1 MNLELDYKVKE
12 EFYFLSNFRSRIIVI
27 VSFLMI
33 TLSLVLAPIGGSTAQ
48 ASVILK
54 GVALKSPTNVYDDAK
69 TGANVLKS
77 YSEGSILQYR
87 AHSADWYTATV
98 TVKGK
103 KHSGF
108 INKADVDTSVETQTL
123 LQGIGLQDSTA
134 VYATASTGSKKL
146 KTYAV
151 GSLLYYNTFSSEWY
165 QTTVIINGKRTLGY
179 IHKSHV
185 ENGVESDEVLK
196 GLAILNPTA
205 VYSRASTNSPALK
218 SYNGGTI
225 LQYRNYTSDWYKAT
239 VYVGGKARTGFIHK
253 SHVDATVANQM
264 SLRGIGIQNRTSV
277 YATPSTSARALKSY
291 AEGSI
296 LQYKTLSSNWYE
308 ATVVV
313 NGNRVKGYIHTSHVE
328 GVFDQSESLEGI
340 AVASPTNVY
349 SRAAKSSG
357 VIRNY
362 NKGNYM
368 QFRTFSPNWYATT
381 VSVNGKSV
389 TGYIHQRDVSTDRVI
404 TKTTQ
409 YSTDFKRAVD
419 IQMGRAPQVSGK
431 SGGWVNASRP
441 QVEYYIN
448 SSNFDINSNE
458 YYQFLVLSQSA
469 GLNALEVNQ
478 KILNNHGTLTGNAQA
493 FIDAGTSYGV
503 NEAYLISHALLETGN
518 GRSTLAQGVPVDR
531 SGKVVA
537 PKDAVFTVYNMY
549 GIGAV
554 DSCPIECGAKKAF
567 DEGWF
572 TPEEAI
578 IGGAGFINTYIAR
591 GQDTLYKMRWNPI
604 NPGHPQYATD
614 IAWAVKQTS
623 NIKRIYDLLDRYV
636 LIYDVP
642 KYVNQPAKSGN
653 PDYYDGGAPNP
664 GTTIDYPSEVFGL
677 TETPNNLNL
686 REGPST
692 SSKTLGSIPN
702 GSKIEMLGTN
712 GTWDKVKYDGKTG
725 WVHGDYVT
733 LLNLL
738 EVSTGSSTLAI
749 RPEANTS
756 NTPIARVNSGTL
768 LAGSLDKGNK
778 LIRNNEWYQISYNGK
793 QAWVSGGKS
802 ATEFIKIKN

>member
-1 MNLELDYKVKE
+1 
-12 EFYFLSNFRSRIIVI
+12 
-27 VSFLMI
+27 MI
-33 TLSLVLAPIGGSTAQ
+33 TLSLVLVPLGENTAQ
-48 ASVILK
+48 ASVVYK
-54 GVALKSPTNVYDDAK
+54 GVALKSPTNVYSDAK
-69 TGANVLKS
+69 SGSSVLKS
-77 YSEGSILQYR
+77 YSEGSILLYR
-87 AHSADWYTATV
+87 AHSADWYAATV

-108 INKADVDTSVETQTL
+108 INKADVETSVENQTS
-123 LQGIGLQDSTA
+123 LQGIGLQASTA

-146 KTYAV
+146 KSYPV
-151 GSLLYYNTFSSEWY
+151 GSLLYYSTFTSEWY
-165 QTTVIINGKRTLGY
+165 QTSVFINGKRTPGY
-179 IHKSHV
+179 IHRSHV

-205 VYSRASTNSPALK
+205 VYSRASTDSAALK
-218 SYNGGTI
+218 SYKGGTI
-225 LQYRNYTSDWYKAT
+225 LQYRNYTSNWYKAT
-239 VYVGGKARTGFIHK
+239 VYIGGKARTGFIHK
-253 SHVDATVANQM
+253 SHIDATVENQI
-264 SLRGIGIQNRTSV
+264 SLRGIGLQNKTSV
-277 YATPSTSARALKSY
+277 FASPSTGAKALKSY

-313 NGNRVKGYIHTSHVE
+313 SGNRVKGYIHTSHVE
-328 GVFDQSESLEGI
+328 GVFDESESLEGI
-340 AVASPTNVY
+340 AVASPTNIY
-349 SRAAKSSG
+349 SRAAKNSD
-357 VIRNY
+357 VLRTY
-362 NKGNYM
+362 AKGNYM
-368 QFRTFSPNWYATT
+368 QFRTLSPNWYATT

-389 TGYIHQRDVSTDRVI
+389 TGYVHQKDVSTDRVI

-409 YSTDFKRAVD
+409 YSTDYKRAVD
-419 IQMGRAPQVSGK
+419 IQMGRSPQVSGK
-431 SGGWVNASRP
+431 TGGWVNASRQ

-448 SSNFDINSNE
+448 SSNFDINSADH
-458 YYQFLVLSQSA
+458 YQFLVLSQPA
-469 GLNALEVNQ
+469 ALNAKEVNQ
-478 KILNNHGTLTGNAQA
+478 KILNNHGTLTGKAQA

-518 GRSTLAQGVPVDR
+518 GQSDLAQGVPVD
-531 SGKVVA
+531 SKGKVVA

-554 DSCPIECGAKKAF
+554 DSCPLECGAKKAF

-636 LIYDVP
+636 LVYDVP
-642 KYVNQPAKSGN
+642 KYVNQPAKSGD
-653 PDYYDGGAPNP
+653 PDYYDGGKPNP
-664 GTTIDYPSEVFGL
+664 GTTIDYPSEVYGL

-686 REGPST
+686 REAPST
-692 SSKTLGSIPN
+692 SSKVLGSIPN

-712 GTWDKVKYDGKTG
+712 GIWDKVKYAGKTG

-733 LLNLL
+733 MLNLL

-749 RPEANTS
+749 RPEPNTS
-756 NTPIARVNSGTL
+756 NTPTARVDNGTL
-768 LAGSLDKGNK
+768 LAGSLDKNNK
-778 LIRNNEWYQISYNGK
+778 LIRSNEWYQISYNGK
-793 QAWVSGGKS
+793 QAWVSGGKNG
-802 ATEFIKIKN
+802 TEYIKLK